1 MSILF
6 RCDSSSALGLGHVMR
21 SLVLAREFAEEAVHF
36 ACQALEGNHNDHIPY
51 PVHILPSNAPEEII
65 KLIFSL
71 HVKML
76 IIDHY
81 GISYETEKYIKEK
94 TGVKIFVLDDNYT
107 RHFCD
112 ILRNPNIYADPKR
125 YQGLVPK
132 ECELHCGTPLLR
144 EEFHHEKSQKREK
157 IYDIF
162 LALGGA
168 DTANLSIPIL
178 KALPKT
184 LHVSVLS
191 TSANANLEAL
201 QAYVKTKPKV
211 SLHVNT
217 KEVAKLLHQSR
228 FAIISA
234 STLAHEVLFMDVPF
248 LAIKTADNQADMVA
262 YLQAQGYRT
271 IDRWDEA
278 LFEHTLRSS
287 FAHWHL

>member
-1 MSILF
+1 M
-6 RCDSSSALGLGHVMR
+6 RC
-21 SLVLAREFAEEAVHF
+21 LVLSKEYPKKAVHF
-36 ACQALEGNHNDHIPY
+36 ACRNLEGNINSQIPY
-51 PVHILPSNAPEEII
+51 PLHVVPSNEPEEII
-65 KLIFSL
+65 KLISAL

-81 GISYETEKYIKEK
+81 GINYEAERKIKEK
-94 TGVKIFVLDDNYT
+94 TGVKILAFDDTYEK
-107 RHFCD
+107 HCCD
-112 ILRNPNIYADPKR
+112 TLRNPNLCADASR
-125 YQGLVPK
+125 YKGLVPSY
-132 ECELHCGTPLLR
+132 CELQCGIPLIR
-144 EEFHHEKSQKREK
+144 EEFYREKKIKREK
-157 IYDIF
+157 ISDIF
-162 LALGGA
+162 LAMGGT
-168 DTANLSIPIL
+168 DSANLTTPIL

-184 LHVSVLS
+184 LHVNVLS
-191 TSANANLEAL
+191 TNANANLEAL
-201 QAYVKTKPKV
+201 KTYVKTKPNV